1 MAVTNSVPAS
11 GVPQL
16 LRGSLILQR
25 RRCGKP
31 NCRCAN
37 GTDLHETPA
46 LSYTL
51 NGRSRTVVL
60 SESEVE
66 AVRAAIGRYRAAV
79 AELKTTADAG
89 IASLRDR
96 RARRR

>member
-1 MAVTNSVPAS
+1 MVMTNSVPAS
-11 GVPQL
+11 GVPRM
-16 LRGSLILQR
+16 LRGSLVLQR
-25 RRCGKP
+25 RRCGKR

-46 LSYTL
+46 LSYTR
-51 NGRSRTVVL
+51 NGRTRTVVL

-79 AELKTTADAG
+79 AELETTADAG
-89 IASLRDR
+89 ITALRDR
-96 RARRR
+96 RARRQ

>member
-1 MAVTNSVPAS
+1 MAVTNSVPAC
-11 GVPQL
+11 GVPWL
-16 LRGSLILQR
+16 LRGSLVLQR

-79 AELKTTADAG
+79 AELQMTADAG